1 MTRTSHKAAENQIL
15 MSMPPSCF
23 AANPAQTGTA
33 TTSPAETQATPSSA
47 ADAKRHGSHTT
58 RCHPAAFRRKTSPRR
73 TPRAPAACHRR
84 SHALS
89 PSHSDAGCGTD
100 SPTTGRRC
108 APSSPR
114 CLQAAVGF
122 FRARFH
128 RRGAERQ
135 RTLSLASAPISAS
148 SAPPPLCG
156 KQNCPDGP
164 TKSPPPNRE
173 TSPTHPAPRRPSATP
188 PRHLPAAPHAHRR

>member
-1 MTRTSHKAAENQIL
+1 MTRWLPLKYTSQKASPVATSGPHMIL
-15 MSMPPSCF
+15 GTGGKKQTCRLTNASHSKRRKRIILEPPVLIF
-23 AANPAQTGTA
+23 ANPAQTGTA
-33 TTSPAETQATPSSA
+33 TNVPAEIQAMPSSA
-47 ADAKRHGSHTT
+47 ADVKTPGSHTT
-58 RCHPAAFRRKTSPRR
+58 RRHPAAFRRKTSPRR
-73 TPRAPAACHRR
+73 TPHAPAACHRR
-84 SHALS
+84 NRASS

-122 FRARFH
+122 FLARFH

-135 RTLSLASAPISAS
+135 RTLSLESAPISAS

-156 KQNCPDGP
+156 KQ
-164 TKSPPPNRE
+164 SI
-173 TSPTHPAPRRPSATP
+173 
-188 PRHLPAAPHAHRR
+188 L